1 MNFRKLKIRQSF
13 FSPRDRRGKQSSL
26 KSLIFLLAIFIVSLA
41 FAQSPVERKSP
52 PDIKAPYKV
61 AIIPVKI
68 HSAENL
74 GFLREGLVDMLSS
87 RVELEG
93 RVTVLEKGPVQKAFD
108 QVSGEINGETAK
120 KIGQL
125 LEADFVVF
133 GSLTKLGDS
142 ASLDLKIVAV
152 KEEKPGHSVFIQAK
166 KMEEIVAS
174 VDQLARQ
181 IDEKILGYPLK
192 PQMAAKPAE
201 PEKETTRG
209 IPAIPATPGPMKAV
223 RSAAGGEFWQSQPFP
238 FYIKGMAVG
247 DVDGDG
253 RNEVVFISERKL
265 YIYRWDGEFKPV
277 WEKEGGR
284 LDSYLAVD
292 VADMDKDGKAEI
304 FVTNIQGDRLA
315 SLVVAFKDG
324 SFRNISSGLPWFL
337 RVVEWGERGKVLLGQ
352 YKGSDEGFTW
362 PIYELGWDGKTYK
375 EIRPAEIPRIFSV
388 YGFAPFIR
396 GGKTQYLFID
406 SNFYLKAIDQKGK
419 MVWRGQDDYGSDN
432 YFQAKAFPGA
442 SYSDGDE
449 WSYLNVRV
457 LSRGDD
463 VFIIRN
469 ISPIG
474 QVLKRQKIYS
484 KGIMQRLNWTGALF
498 VETWKSSEISGYL
511 ADFQIQDV
519 DHIKGQEL
527 IVAVNLPKEGIFSG
541 GRNGAVMVTR
551 LEGVQ

>member
-1 MNFRKLKIRQSF
+1 MNFRKFKIRQSF
-13 FSPRDRRGKQSSL
+13 FSPGDRRRKQSSL
-26 KSLIFLLAIFIVSLA
+26 KSLIFLIAIFIVPLA
-41 FAQSPVERKSP
+41 FAQSPVELKSP
-52 PDIKAPYKV
+52 PEIKAPYKV

-68 HSAENL
+68 HSPENL

-142 ASLDLKIVAV
+142 ASLDLKIVGV
-152 KEEKPGHSVFIQAK
+152 KEEKPGFSVFIQAR

-192 PQMAAKPAE
+192 PQVAAKPSGDGE
-201 PEKETTRG
+201 RNNRG
-209 IPAIPATPGPMKAV
+209 IFHTGDTGRTRTDEGA
-223 RSAAGGEFWQSQPFP
+223 RSRGTGEFWQSQPFP

-253 RNEVVFISERKL
+253 RNEVVLISERKL
-265 YIYRWDGEFKPV
+265 HIYRWDGEFKRV

-315 SLVVAFKDG
+315 SFVVAFKDG
-324 SFRNISSGLPWFL
+324 SFRNGFLRPVLVFESGGMGGKRKGFAGTIQRGYVKVSSGRFTNWGGMERPIRKSARPIFL
-337 RVVEWGERGKVLLGQ
+337 GFSASMDLLLSSAGERPNTF
-352 YKGSDEGFTW
+352 SSI
-362 PIYELGWDGKTYK
+362 PI
-375 EIRPAEIPRIFSV
+375 
-388 YGFAPFIR
+388 FI
-396 GGKTQYLFID
+396 
-406 SNFYLKAIDQKGK
+406 
-419 MVWRGQDDYGSDN
+419 
-432 YFQAKAFPGA
+432 
-442 SYSDGDE
+442 
-449 WSYLNVRV
+449 
-457 LSRGDD
+457 
-463 VFIIRN
+463 
-469 ISPIG
+469 
-474 QVLKRQKIYS
+474 
-484 KGIMQRLNWTGALF
+484 
-498 VETWKSSEISGYL
+498 
-511 ADFQIQDV
+511 
-519 DHIKGQEL
+519 
-527 IVAVNLPKEGIFSG
+527 
-541 GRNGAVMVTR
+541 
-551 LEGVQ
+551 